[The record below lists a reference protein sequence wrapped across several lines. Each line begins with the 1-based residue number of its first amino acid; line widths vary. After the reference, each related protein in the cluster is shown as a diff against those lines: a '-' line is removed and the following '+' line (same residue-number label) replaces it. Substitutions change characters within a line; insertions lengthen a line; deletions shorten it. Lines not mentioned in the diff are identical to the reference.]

1 MIKVIDQPSVLDSLP
16 RLEYHDISI
25 EEARLIEGLDGT
37 VYIFLDDYVS
47 LVESGRESLIYSH
60 YHVDPSKLGVIVDE
74 VRLINNP
81 HYLKSKKKYI
91 KNTKVSIRP
100 LNTKHQTRLI
110 EDAISFYEQYQD
122 FTLFDQFINED
133 HLDDLRNSVAQ
144 GITDGIKSE
153 VYKQAHRVKGEVKA
167 DLSSTAKKGAALL
180 GTLYLGKK
188 IADHVADSDAR
199 KPRWQRSEL
208 IKKLR
213 VLAGKKAEYE
223 SKYERAEREHWENKG
238 IIGKILWKIKAAIRK
253 LTDKLHSMI
262 NR

>member
-1 MIKVIDQPSVLDSLP
+1 MIKFVDQPSVLDSLP
-16 RLEYHDISI
+16 RMQYRDMTI
-25 EEARLIEGLDGT
+25 EEARLIESLDGT
-37 VYIFLDDYVS
+37 VYIFLDDYIS
-47 LVESGRESLIYSH
+47 LVESGKEALIYSH

-81 HYLKSKKKYI
+81 HYLRNKKKYI

-100 LNTKHQTRLI
+100 LNTKHHTKLI

-122 FTLFDQFINED
+122 FTLFDQFINESD
-133 HLDDLRNSVAQ
+133 MEDLKNGFVH
-144 GITDGIKSE
+144 GITSAIRSE
-153 VYKQAHRVKGEVKA
+153 VPKQINQAKREAKDNLKR
-167 DLSSTAKKGAALL
+167 TAKQGAALL
-180 GTLYLGKK
+180 GTLYVGKK
-188 IADHVADSDAR
+188 IADHVADNDAK

-253 LTDKLHSMI
+253 LTDKLHSML